1 MKVECV
7 LGQSKAV
14 SMAMSPLRI
23 SNCVARGGVF
33 CLGAGARANFRYR
46 YHAWQLPHYPGVG
59 RRRNGPGPR
68 IRRPEPACGEATS
81 LIVRGHF
88 A

>member
-23 SNCVARGGVF
+23 SNCVARGGVL
-33 CLGAGARANFRYR
+33 CYR
-46 YHAWQLPHYPGVG
+46 YHAWQLPHYPGVPAQANRPRPPHQASRAG
-59 RRRNGPGPR
+59 LRRAGEFE
-68 IRRPEPACGEATS
+68 RPWPLC
-81 LIVRGHF
+81 VR
-88 A
+88 